1 MINKKRYAQAR
12 DRAYNINDQDQTIDK
27 FITERFVELVLEQ
40 KRPFQKALIIG
51 DKNYFTEKCLNN
63 IGIKNISHIDIS
75 NKYYDIDKNQK
86 VTYLPEN
93 EEIGDVGNFDLILG
107 LSLVNFIEDIP
118 KFLKQIKNNLDPG
131 GLLLLNF
138 FSENNLIELKEMFYE
153 TELDLYDGISQ
164 RFMPVIDIREIG
176 NLINS
181 IGYSD
186 TVVSR
191 ENINYS
197 YACFNNMLEHLR
209 LMACTNFLN
218 TKDNKIINKKYIN
231 NLIKYFENRK
241 INGVFNLTYSILI
254 TNSWKK

>member
-75 NKYYDIDKNQK
+75 NKYYDINKNQK
-86 VTYLPEN
+86 VSVAKNAT
-93 EEIGDVGNFDLILG
+93 GDAKKLYLILG

-131 GLLLLNF
+131 GFCFFYF

-231 NLIKYFENRK
+231 NNNDIYSDLTV
-241 INGVFNLTYSILI
+241 NGVFNLTDVKYYKLMEKVI
-254 TNSWKK
+254 